1 MEQLNLTFPVTYP
14 NTTSWKVDELH
25 LRWSAARIDIRLLGS
40 GGESKHVIY
49 SGSTATT
56 LMSALNKANL
66 STNSLHKRI
75 LNQLVTD
82 GEISGTVSGSP
93 D

>member
-1 MEQLNLTFPVTYP
+1 MEKLNLTSPITTP
-14 NTTSWKVDELH
+14 NVISWQIDELH

-49 SGSTATT
+49 TGSKATT
-56 LMSALNKANL
+56 LLTALNKANL
-66 STNSLHKRI
+66 TTNSLHKRVM
-75 LNQLVTD
+75 NQLVTD